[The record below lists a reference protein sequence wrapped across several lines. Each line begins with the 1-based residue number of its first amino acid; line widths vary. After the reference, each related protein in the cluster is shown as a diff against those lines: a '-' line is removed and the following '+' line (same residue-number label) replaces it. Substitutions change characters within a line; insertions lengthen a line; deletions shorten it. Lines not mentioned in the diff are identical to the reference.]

1 MKAREIAKEI
11 LGLVIR
17 LLGVLFLYRAAEG
30 VPLIWRILS
39 MGFRH
44 NWSMLFDSIFMVA
57 WQAALAWWLV
67 KGAPPVM
74 TWAYPDKEGVK

>member
-17 LLGVLFLYRAAEG
+17 LLGVLFFYRAAEG
-30 VPLIWRILS
+30 VPLIWRVLS

-67 KGAPPVM
+67 RGAPPLM
-74 TWAYPDKEGVK
+74 KWAYPTEDRS